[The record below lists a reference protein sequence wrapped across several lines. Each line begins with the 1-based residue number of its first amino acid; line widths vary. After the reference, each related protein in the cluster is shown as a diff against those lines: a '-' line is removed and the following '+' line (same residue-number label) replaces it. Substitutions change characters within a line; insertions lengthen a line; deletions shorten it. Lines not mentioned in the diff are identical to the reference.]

1 MSSVIDGIG
10 YDING
15 GEAWVR
21 SLERSAPWVVIPP
34 VVMQGGKDIPVTRI
48 CKSAFRKQHCLEKVI
63 IGKRAFK
70 DCTSLEAIA
79 IPDFVTSIGVNAF
92 RNCGNL
98 KSVRLPKFLTEIKE
112 DTFWNCTSLEA
123 IAMPDFVMSIGVNA
137 FRNCGNLKSVRL
149 PKFLTEIKKEAF
161 LNCTSLEAIAIP
173 DFVTSIG
180 VNAFRNCEIKNVH
193 FSKKFASRPDRDDLF
208 NALFY
213 AGLRTREVLL
223 RIPTK

>member
-63 IGKRAFK
+63 LPHSVKMIHESVFESCQNLKTVQLGESLQQIGKRAFK

-92 RNCGNL
+92 RNCG
-98 KSVRLPKFLTEIKE
+98 K
-112 DTFWNCTSLEA
+112 
-123 IAMPDFVMSIGVNA
+123 
-137 FRNCGNLKSVRL
+137 LKSVRL

>member
-63 IGKRAFK
+63 LPHSVKMIHESVFESCQNLKTVQLGESLQQIGKRAFK
-70 DCTSLEAIA
+70 D
-79 IPDFVTSIGVNAF
+79 
-92 RNCGNL
+92 
-98 KSVRLPKFLTEIKE
+98 
-112 DTFWNCTSLEA
+112 
-123 IAMPDFVMSIGVNA
+123 
-137 FRNCGNLKSVRL
+137 
-149 PKFLTEIKKEAF
+149 
-161 LNCTSLEAIAIP
+161 CTSLEAIAIP